1 MFLLGNRLEFE
12 PTPTSPG
19 THGAPFIVQQLK
31 ELANTANRK
40 LSRKALRGLVVAEF
54 SETASRP
61 RDFSP
66 IASNQPI
73 DMNSFPQKL
82 E

>member
-1 MFLLGNRLEFE
+1 MFSLGNRLGFE
-12 PTPTSPG
+12 STPTALG
-19 THGAPFIVQQLK
+19 THGAAFIVQQLK

-66 IASNQPI
+66 IAPNQPI
-73 DMNSFPQKL
+73 
-82 E
+82 

>member
-1 MFLLGNRLEFE
+1 MFSLGNRLGFE
-12 PTPTSPG
+12 STPTALG
-19 THGAPFIVQQLK
+19 THGAAFIVQQLK

-40 LSRKALRGLVVAEF
+40 LSRKALRGLAVAEF

-66 IASNQPI
+66 IAPNQPI
-73 DMNSFPQKL
+73 
-82 E
+82 